1 MSWNKAVLY
10 RCLVDQRT
18 ILVLPS
24 NRVTILG
31 SVESCGVCRITCYSN
46 YSRCPTCE
54 SVGVL
59 RGILFNRISM
69 SRYNAVLN
77 RCLVNQTTE
86 FILPCDSITVLGSVE
101 GRTVSRITC
110 NSNYCRIP
118 ACKSIGVLRGILFN
132 RISMSRYNAVLNR
145 CLVNQ
150 TTEFILPCDSI
161 TVLGSVEGRTISC
174 ITCYCNNCRIPACK
188 SIGVLCGILFN
199 RISMGRNIAVLYSRL
214 VN

>member
-1 MSWNKAVLY
+1 
-10 RCLVDQRT
+10 
-18 ILVLPS
+18 
-24 NRVTILG
+24 
-31 SVESCGVCRITCYSN
+31 
-46 YSRCPTCE
+46 
-54 SVGVL
+54 
-59 RGILFNRISM
+59 M

-161 TVLGSVEGRTISC
+161 TVLGSVEGCTVCCISSYGDYCRSPICKGVSIFCCRFFCRLSRCNRGLTILID
-174 ITCYCNNCRIPACK
+174 ITANLISVFIQK
-188 SIGVLCGILFN
+188 FN
-199 RISMGRNIAVLYSRL
+199 RIGPDCRCISCGVCCVLRNFNNNRKPTIE
-214 VN
+214 